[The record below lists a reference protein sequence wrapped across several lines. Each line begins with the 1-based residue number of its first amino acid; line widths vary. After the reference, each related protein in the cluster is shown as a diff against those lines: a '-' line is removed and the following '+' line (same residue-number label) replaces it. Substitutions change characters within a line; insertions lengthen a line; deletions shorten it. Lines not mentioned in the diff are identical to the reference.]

1 MIFQAEAAHIDFYAS
16 TEKTFLSYHMTRN
29 VSNTWP
35 KYQYFLYHS
44 GHTSRNIMKIAVFW
58 SDERYTSTGYD
69 RTCMLSPCDYR
80 GPFHFMPCDVKVL
93 QNFGIEREPP
103 WGNGLPVPFNHTAAY
118 FQFLSKASLGEWAS
132 RIWTWWIILASWI
145 WATAQ
150 SFSLPVLMK
159 AECEEQNKT
168 NRLHK
173 KPSGNR
179 QTWLLGK

>member
-1 MIFQAEAAHIDFYAS
+1 
-16 TEKTFLSYHMTRN
+16 MTRN

-44 GHTSRNIMKIAVFW
+44 GHTSRNINENSCILIRWEIYINWIWQNMYAFTMW
-58 SDERYTSTGYD
+58 
-69 RTCMLSPCDYR
+69 LQ
-80 GPFHFMPCDVKVL
+80 GPISVHAMWREGVA
-93 QNFGIEREPP
+93 NFGIERELP

-118 FQFLSKASLGEWAS
+118 FQFLFKASLGEWAS

-150 SFSLPVLMK
+150 SFSPPVLMK